1 VDWALSQVLDD
12 NRKLRQRIDV
22 LEEQLSAAREVKAEV
37 KRLETSDDTSDN
49 VNAWIIKEPKRVGM
63 LFAFR

>member
-1 VDWALSQVLDD
+1 MDWALSQVLDD
-12 NRKLRQRIDV
+12 NQKLRQRIDV

-37 KRLETSDDTSDN
+37 KRLETADDTSDN

-63 LFAFR
+63 